1 MKEGNAYKN
10 TYYNPDIKP
19 NPHEYGSEQHI
30 VEEQLKEA
38 IKNEKEQEE
47 GKNPKKANSTKGS
60 NVTKASNETKKA
72 EKSSDSLE
80 KLKNIT
86 ATLQANSETLA
97 SIGAKTP
104 TTFETATKD
113 IFYDL

>member
-1 MKEGNAYKN
+1 M
-10 TYYNPDIKP
+10 
-19 NPHEYGSEQHI
+19 
-30 VEEQLKEA
+30 
-38 IKNEKEQEE
+38 
-47 GKNPKKANSTKGS
+47 
-60 NVTKASNETKKA
+60 TKASNETKKA